1 VDTNGSHDDATYR
14 TYSRFG
20 NPWMWTGQR
29 HDAATGTYH
38 FTGRTLST
46 NLGRWLQRDP
56 LGYVDGVNLNEYCGG
71 SPVRF
76 VDPMGFGLWEYIVG
90 ADGPEAT
97 RAFFG
102 SLWGDAKD
110 TAADVYGGVEAIVT
124 GVPGASDAVSDGID
138 AIVDA
143 NAQRILG
150 KWENANNSGE
160 IGYGEAAWELGKD
173 IVGADPLAEG
183 LSGVDLATGSRI
195 STLDSQQRTLNGISG
210 LTGTAAALSG
220 GITSTLEG
228 SGTGCASNAKP
239 PRAPI
244 ETPKTPAPKAP
255 VPKAPPPNGPRLYR
269 VFGGEAKGLGQYY
282 TTTNPGSVPNY
293 RVAAGLYPGNTGQFI
308 LEGFLSNSEGVMFR
322 TAASGP
328 GGIGGGL
335 PEVFVPNP
343 HAQINIVRVSG
354 VNPPF

>member
-71 SPVRF
+71 SPMRF
-76 VDPMGFGLWEYIVG
+76 VDPIGFGLWEYIVG

-138 AIVDA
+138 AIVDG
-143 NAQRILG
+143 NAERILG
-150 KWENANNSGE
+150 KWENAGNSGE
-160 IGYGEAAWELGKD
+160 IEYGSAAWELGKD
-173 IVGADPLAEG
+173 IIGADPLAEG
-183 LSGVDLATGSRI
+183 LNGVDLATGSEI
-195 STLDSQQRTLNGISG
+195 STLDAQQRTLNGISG
-210 LTGTAAALSG
+210 LTGTTALLYG
-220 GITSTLEG
+220 GIKSTSPRCG
-228 SGTGCASNAKP
+228 SNAKAP
-239 PRAPI
+239 ESVGTPRGPAVQAGTPEANLALNAAKSGAPVYRQGMTGI
-244 ETPKTPAPKAP
+244 QATGDAQFWSFSNPASTPGYANAMGMPAGPGAGYPWMMGGTVRPGVPVITRPAPGIG
-255 VPKAPPPNGPRLYR
+255 NNL
-269 VFGGEAKGLGQYY
+269 GGTMEVVV
-282 TTTNPGSVPNY
+282 T
-293 RVAAGLYPGNTGQFI
+293 
-308 LEGFLSNSEGVMFR
+308 
-322 TAASGP
+322 P
-328 GGIGGGL
+328 GGVQIGWFHM
-335 PEVFVPNP
+335 P
-343 HAQINIVRVSG
+343 
-354 VNPPF
+354 